1 MPTASTIGQRP
12 IVFDVTHVVS
22 RLPKLASTGIDRID
36 LAYASHFARPGAMAA
51 GVHYGL
57 RRPHLLSV
65 EQAREFVALS
75 GSLWSEAGHANEAA
89 FSAVLRWLESPPD
102 PGLRKPG
109 GHMPATAASGRLRR
123 LHQLRGR
130 ILNNRALSVP
140 DRAAYLNVAQHLFE
154 HPIFFQ
160 WLKRRDD
167 LCNVFMIHD
176 LLSMDYPEFFSPAN
190 LDIFRRRLSTAFL
203 HASAFIVS
211 TRSVKRRLEE
221 ELRRQRSRPRPVHV
235 LPFPSP
241 LEGSGRASQADM
253 VWLGHPYFVMLGT
266 VEPRKNHLL
275 LLHAWRQLVIENPR
289 APRLVIVGARGWE
302 TEQVADLLDRS
313 AALRGHILELSGLS
327 SPDLIDLLRGA
338 RALLMPSF
346 DEGYGLPLVEALST
360 GTPVVASDIAVF
372 HEVTQERA
380 TFLSPLNGEAWRDV
394 IERLAGDEDCAA
406 EKRAEAAKF
415 EPPVWASYFEEVDR
429 FLAAL

>member
-1 MPTASTIGQRP
+1 MPTASTIVQRP

-36 LAYASHFARPGAMAA
+36 LAYASRFTRPGAMAA

-65 EQAREFVALS
+65 EQARQFVALS
-75 GSLWSEAGHANEAA
+75 GSLWSEAGDANGAA
-89 FSAVLRWLESPPD
+89 FAAVLRWLTAPPD
-102 PGLRKPG
+102 PDLGKPG
-109 GHMPATAASGRLRR
+109 RHMPATAASGRLRR
-123 LHQLRGR
+123 LQHLRGR
-130 ILNNRALSVP
+130 ILNNSALSVP
-140 DRAAYLNVAQHLFE
+140 DRAVYLNVAQHLFE
-154 HPIFFQ
+154 YPIFFR

-176 LLSMDYPEFFSPAN
+176 LLSVDYPEFFSPAN
-190 LDIFRRRLSTAFL
+190 LDIFSRRLATAFL

-211 TRSVKRRLEE
+211 TQSVKRRLEE
-221 ELRRQRSRPRPVHV
+221 ELHRQGSRLRPVHV

-241 LEGSGRASQADM
+241 LEGSGRASSADTGRR
-253 VWLGHPYFVMLGT
+253 GHPYFVMLGT

-313 AALRGHILELSGLS
+313 ATLRGHILELSGLS
-327 SPDLIDLLRGA
+327 SPDLVDLLRGA

-372 HEVTQERA
+372 REVTQERA
-380 TFLSPLNGEAWRDV
+380 TFLSPLNGEAWRGV
-394 IERLAGDEDCAA
+394 IKRLTIDEDYAA
-406 EKRAEAAKF
+406 VKRAEARLY
-415 EPPVWASYFEEVDR
+415 EPPIWSSYFKELDR
-429 FLAAL
+429 FLAGL

>member
-1 MPTASTIGQRP
+1 
-12 IVFDVTHVVS
+12 
-22 RLPKLASTGIDRID
+22 
-36 LAYASHFARPGAMAA
+36 
-51 GVHYGL
+51 
-57 RRPHLLSV
+57 
-65 EQAREFVALS
+65 
-75 GSLWSEAGHANEAA
+75 
-89 FSAVLRWLESPPD
+89 
-102 PGLRKPG
+102 
-109 GHMPATAASGRLRR
+109 MPATAASGRLRR
-123 LHQLRGR
+123 CFHQLRGR

-167 LCNVFMIHD
+167 LCNVFIIHD

-211 TRSVKRRLEE
+211 TRSVKQPLEE

-266 VEPRKNHLL
+266 VGAPKKPSSSCSTRGGSSLSKTLEP
-275 LLHAWRQLVIENPR
+275 
-289 APRLVIVGARGWE
+289 PRLVIVGARGWE

-327 SPDLIDLLRGA
+327 SPQ
-338 RALLMPSF
+338 
-346 DEGYGLPLVEALST
+346 T
-360 GTPVVASDIAVF
+360 
-372 HEVTQERA
+372 
-380 TFLSPLNGEAWRDV
+380 
-394 IERLAGDEDCAA
+394 
-406 EKRAEAAKF
+406 
-415 EPPVWASYFEEVDR
+415 
-429 FLAAL
+429 

>member
-75 GSLWSEAGHANEAA
+75 GSLWSEAGDANGAA
-89 FSAVLRWLESPPD
+89 FSAVLHWLAAPPD

-109 GHMPATAASGRLRR
+109 GRMPLTDASGRLRR
-123 LHQLRGR
+123 LQQLRGR
-130 ILNNRALSVP
+130 ILNNSALSVP
-140 DRAAYLNVAQHLFE
+140 DRAVYLNVAQHLFE
-154 HPIFFQ
+154 HPIFFR

-176 LLSMDYPEFFSPAN
+176 LLSVDYPEFFSPAN

-211 TRSVKRRLEE
+211 TQSVKRRLEE
-221 ELRRQRSRPRPVHV
+221 ELHRQGSRPRQVHV

-241 LEGSGRASQADM
+241 LEGSGRASPADT
-253 VWLGHPYFVMLGT
+253 VWRGHPYFVMLGT

-275 LLHAWRQLVIENPR
+275 LLHVWRRLVAENPQ
-289 APRLVIVGARGWE
+289 APRLVMVGARGWE
-302 TEQVADLLDRS
+302 TPSRS
-313 AALRGHILELSGLS
+313 PTCSTAAPRC
-327 SPDLIDLLRGA
+327 A
-338 RALLMPSF
+338 
-346 DEGYGLPLVEALST
+346 
-360 GTPVVASDIAVF
+360 GTSW
-372 HEVTQERA
+372 
-380 TFLSPLNGEAWRDV
+380 S
-394 IERLAGDEDCAA
+394 
-406 EKRAEAAKF
+406 
-415 EPPVWASYFEEVDR
+415 
-429 FLAAL
+429 